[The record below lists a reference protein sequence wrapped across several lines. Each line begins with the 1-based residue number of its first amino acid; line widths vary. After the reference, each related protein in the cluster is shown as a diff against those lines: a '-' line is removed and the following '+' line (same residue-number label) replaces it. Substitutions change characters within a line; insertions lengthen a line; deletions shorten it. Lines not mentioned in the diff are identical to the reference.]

1 MSYLSAPEVLIMISN
16 DDANH
21 AFASK
26 TKPSVFGS
34 TFIYLYGGSFNFP
47 QFRFEKMT

>member
-34 TFIYLYGGSFNFP
+34 TFNMVVHSIFLSLYL
-47 QFRFEKMT
+47 RK